1 MQEPSFC
8 GEGACSR
15 STAQLES
22 AFLGGASH
30 PSASKLARHSSFT
43 CFHFAQSR
51 LLSDQKTPGLDA
63 CCCPAS
69 A

>member
-1 MQEPSFC
+1 MQESSFC

-30 PSASKLARHSSFT
+30 PSASRLARHGSFT
-43 CFHFAQSR
+43 CFHFAQCR
-51 LLSDQKTPGLDA
+51 LFSDQKTPESGA